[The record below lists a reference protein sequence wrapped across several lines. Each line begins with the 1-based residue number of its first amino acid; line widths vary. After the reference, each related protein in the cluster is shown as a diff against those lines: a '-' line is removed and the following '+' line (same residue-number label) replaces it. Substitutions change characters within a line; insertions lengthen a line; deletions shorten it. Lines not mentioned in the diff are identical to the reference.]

1 MLRLCSCHFSLLA
14 QKIFNPW
21 HLHTSFK
28 YHKYVRLNM
37 SLNFYD
43 HVRSLCNSFINTFKS
58 LESANFRVND
68 LIFPHGCEIRINI
81 KKLVALV
88 GKETI
93 CSDIRKSTLKIM
105 EVFIYV
111 HCIAASFIILD
122 NLERQLP
129 DRCAEKQRL
138 SRKITLYRSH
148 ISRNYFEPIDILLRQ
163 LDISDSWFETF
174 RESFPY

>member
-81 KKLVALV
+81 KKACRFG
-88 GKETI
+88 GKRNNLFRHKKIDFENHG
-93 CSDIRKSTLKIM
+93 SVYLRTL
-105 EVFIYV
+105 
-111 HCIAASFIILD
+111 HSS
-122 NLERQLP
+122 QL
-129 DRCAEKQRL
+129 
-138 SRKITLYRSH
+138 H
-148 ISRNYFEPIDILLRQ
+148 YFR
-163 LDISDSWFETF
+163 
-174 RESFPY
+174 